1 VARLINAKYGT
12 DYDYPDIQKMAIDC
26 LKAERK
32 FNDLAGLPA
41 DRCDIPEFMREEPLP
56 PKNNVFDIP
65 RGEIEDIFTYRGDVM
80 SDVKVI
86 HIKDVKG
93 EKREPPR
100 VSWILVSEKTVGSKN
115 LAVGINETAR
125 GGMVPEHKHETE
137 EEVMLIMVIV

>member
-1 VARLINAKYGT
+1 MAKFMDPAARDGQIEVSLRLQIRGVILDSLGVCLFIRPAFVKDPGLVARLINAKYGT

-65 RGEIEDIFTYRGDVM
+65 RGEIEDIFKA
-80 SDVKVI
+80 KVPAEI
-86 HIKDVKG
+86 F
-93 EKREPPR
+93 
-100 VSWILVSEKTVGSKN
+100 
-115 LAVGINETAR
+115 
-125 GGMVPEHKHETE
+125 
-137 EEVMLIMVIV
+137 